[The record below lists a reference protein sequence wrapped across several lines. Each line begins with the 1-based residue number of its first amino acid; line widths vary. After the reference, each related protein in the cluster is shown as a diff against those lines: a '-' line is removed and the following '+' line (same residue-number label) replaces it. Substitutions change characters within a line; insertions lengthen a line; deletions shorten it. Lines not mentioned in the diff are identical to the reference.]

1 MWERARLLEQQLFIL
16 DTRLRA
22 PLLTIRGK
30 SYQILFYELLRIN
43 LDSIKSIQDFYSD
56 QEKQR

>member
-1 MWERARLLEQQLFIL
+1 MWERARVLEQQLFIL